1 MKNTVYNIQL
11 GLNDKDEKIQLID
24 SESAKTIVKKQCI
37 DFFWWGSISLLEWI
51 YKHEDWTVITENSVN
66 IYLIT
71 EKPIE
76 EFIQTLKAIF
86 NQESILVS
94 KAIENIEFM

>member
-11 GLNDKDEKIQLID
+11 GLNDKDEKIQLITN
-24 SESAKTIVKKQCI
+24 ESANNIVKKLCI
-37 DFFWWGSISLLEWI
+37 DFFWWGSISLIEWV
-51 YKHEDWTVITENSVN
+51 YKHDDWTVITENSVN

-71 EKPIE
+71 ENPIDA
-76 EFIQTLKAIF
+76 FIKTLKQTF
-86 NQESILVS
+86 NQESVLVS

>member
-11 GLNDKDEKIQLID
+11 GLNDKDEKIQLITND
-24 SESAKTIVKKQCI
+24 SAKNIVKKLCI
-37 DFFWWGSISLLEWI
+37 EYFWWGSISLLEWV
-51 YKHEDWTVITENSVN
+51 YKHEDWTVITENSIN

-71 EKPIE
+71 EFSID
-76 EFIQTLKAIF
+76 EFIKNLKTIF

-94 KAIENIEFM
+94 KAVENIEFM

>member
-11 GLNDKDEKIQLID
+11 GLNDKDEKIQLITN
-24 SESAKTIVKKQCI
+24 ESAKNIVKKLCI
-37 DFFWWGSISLLEWI
+37 DFFGGGSISLIEWV
-51 YKHEDWTVITENSVN
+51 YKHDDWTVITENSVN

-71 EKPIE
+71 ENPIDA
-76 EFIQTLKAIF
+76 FIKTLKQTF
-86 NQESILVS
+86 NQESVLVS